1 MRSKTSPRFKKCAAC
16 LPEDVRKSAK
26 EAFKLFSKNPY
37 YPSLHFKR
45 VHSTMPVF
53 SVRISLNY
61 RAVGILDDNEI
72 VWFWIG
78 SHADYEKLL
87 KTTKW

>member
-1 MRSKTSPRFKKCAAC
+1 MKSKISPRFKKCAVS
-16 LPEDVRKSAK
+16 LPENVRKSAR

-45 VHSTMPVF
+45 IHSTMPVF

-61 RAVGILDDNEI
+61 RAAGVVDGDEI

-87 KTTKW
+87 KNIK